1 MNMTTLALNL
11 IASNG
16 AEVEWSRTLMIA
28 WLVIVFALS
37 VIELFWLKRFRR
49 FGLIAWRPSLH
60 RTPAREN

>member
-1 MNMTTLALNL
+1 MTFALNL

-16 AEVEWSRTLMIA
+16 SEVEWSRTLMIA

-49 FGLIAWRPSLH
+49 LGPIAWRPSL
-60 RTPAREN
+60 RRNPAREK